1 VEAVITR
8 GEGRAVE
15 VLLGRLA
22 AGSSKG
28 LWDLPGGFLN
38 AGDRIHEAL
47 VRECHREMDIGVR
60 VGDLLGVFEED
71 SFYDIPLIS
80 IVFVCSIVAGTPELL
95 ISSTKC
101 VGFRSTLR
109 HSWHTLVSDAIGY
122 VAPPNQLMRIDGADG

>member
-1 VEAVITR
+1 VEAVITC

-80 IVFVCSIVAGTPELL
+80 IVFVCSIVAGTPRAADL
-95 ISSTKC
+95 IDE
-101 VGFRSTLR
+101 VRWFPI
-109 HSWHTLVSDAIGY
+109 D
-122 VAPPNQLMRIDGADG
+122 APPQLAYPCV